1 MFMDLIHEELGN
13 SKDSGKD
20 TRFNC
25 PFCGED
31 DHKFYV
37 RKDAPHIWRCFKC
50 PEKGNAVSFVMKFY
64 QVSYPD
70 AVDILETYDYDVELY
85 QNNDFAA
92 ISGARPD
99 LSPEEQLLL
108 YISHMSNPIE
118 EEENIK
124 LRCPKVPPTCK
135 SLIDNWNN
143 PEAFPF
149 FAYLHRRGVT
159 PEHIQQHSISYIVDD
174 LLELPSYD
182 GGEKRTMRIKNHV
195 VFFTKDNEG
204 NPIYWN
210 TRSIDPNPFVKSINA
225 PSTPEEYSKNNTV
238 FNLNNAKHADK
249 IVIHEGV
256 FDSIMTP
263 GCGVATFG
271 KQITQAQLEL
281 LLSETRERK
290 LPIYLYLDTDAWRE
304 MIDTKNRIK
313 AIEPDRLVYYVYSGS
328 DDDANKLGIEKV
340 SELLSNALIADAT
353 TDVQLELLNYV

>member
-92 ISGARPD
+92 VSGARPD

-118 EEENIK
+118 EESNIK

-135 SLIDNWNN
+135 SLIANWNN

-149 FAYLHRRGVT
+149 FAYLHSRGVT

-182 GGEKRTMRIKNHV
+182 GREKRAMRIKNHV

-238 FNLNNAKHADK
+238 FNLNNAKYADK

-256 FDSIMTP
+256 FDSFMTP

-281 LLSETRERK
+281 LLSETKERK
-290 LPIYLYLDTDAWRE
+290 LPIYLYLDTDAWKE

-313 AIEPDRLVYYVYSGS
+313 ALEPDRLVFYVYSGS
-328 DDDANKLGIEKV
+328 DDDANKLGVAKV
-340 SELLSNALIADAT
+340 SDLISNAFIADAAS
-353 TDVQLELLNYV
+353 DVKLELLNYV